1 MRNRKCHPITSPPLQ
16 LNLLPTHKSRSPPTM
31 PITGACLC
39 GKTTVSLESAHEDQV
54 SPVDRLSSESVN
66 RPFLEQIICHCNDC
80 KRTSGSAFSTNVL
93 APSKDVTIK
102 GPTKEFGIKAD
113 SGNIGGFSAQVVT
126 CMSSHL
132 ESPQSPGSSAVNV
145 DVPSRTCPPSLEIP
159 KRSRLGSFH
168 SSLGSRF
175 LLKVSS
181 ACNLANLVSH
191 SMSA

>member
-1 MRNRKCHPITSPPLQ
+1 MRNKKCHPITSPPLH
-16 LNLLPTHKSRSPPTM
+16 LNLFPTHKSRSPPTM

-54 SPVDRLSSESVN
+54 SPVDRLSFESVN

-113 SGNIGGFSAQVVT
+113 SGNIGGFSAQVVHVISPRVPAVT
-126 CMSSHL
+126 RIFCGECGCAIAHVSPVFGDSKAIQTGL
-132 ESPQSPGSSAVNV
+132 FPLFARIPVSAESQF
-145 DVPSRTCPPSLEIP
+145 CL
-159 KRSRLGSFH
+159 
-168 SSLGSRF
+168 
-175 LLKVSS
+175 
-181 ACNLANLVSH
+181 
-191 SMSA
+191 